1 MKKFYLL
8 LTLLLVAFVSRAE
21 IVVDNLTATNLG
33 LKASYNFV
41 EGKTFTS
48 KTNYAAYAMKS
59 DANHGSCIQINKG
72 YKSKTTNYYGIYN
85 TTTVGNARKVEVA
98 WNSNTDNERVL
109 QIYGKATPFVYN
121 SGKAYSAQGG
131 TLIGEITLVDK
142 TVDLTGSLDITDNYP
157 YIAIVSSTEKLSG
170 GVQYIESLKITWE
183 TGGETTEC
191 AAPTFSVEGGT
202 HYGFDAETKQVSL
215 SCSTEGATIMYS
227 TDGEKYNAYKD
238 PISITCP
245 STTTISAYAT
255 MKGKN
260 SATVSKTYNYV
271 VYPGVESIAKFKE
284 QGAADADKTKPY
296 MFTCPLTVTY
306 QNGNRLYL
314 RDEAGDAI
322 LVYGTIDQTYTAGN
336 QLPAN
341 SVVGT
346 YKVYNQ
352 MVEIIPV
359 EGVEWPTTET
369 IVDASPVEM
378 TIEQLNTV
386 SAEQWSTIASKL
398 VVIKGAK
405 VSADGSTITVGDA
418 LSFANGYA
426 KRFNPTL
433 ENASAVYDVVGIIE
447 THWTN
452 NIVDGIQ
459 FCQTAYLDNYSPA
472 KLYMM
477 GKIQSH
483 KQVWNP
489 KQGIVMEKEA
499 AGIYSADVNLS
510 FDDFF
515 AITTDLAQFDDD
527 GGWAYV
533 NGIRYAYNGGL
544 AKMATDYKMTKD
556 VDASTHVF
564 WTGNFKVTVNF
575 PANTISFVPAA
586 VDAKGEPDYST
597 VFPEKLR
604 IVGAI
609 ADGNWSG
616 LSVVENHLA
625 TREADGC
632 TYTFNELQF
641 VGNGEFHFTTAW
653 NAENWNTVN
662 SFAIKAATAEESKI
676 NFDVTAN
683 ILPFTANNLFADV
696 KDYGEN
702 GYVYANLQLFVNLK
716 DMTVKGMMY
725 SGVSQI
731 KVGGATVTATNG
743 TIRVDG
749 GNTTSIYNI
758 AGQAIALG
766 SKAKE
771 FSVASGMYIV
781 NVDGKATKVV
791 VR

>member
-8 LTLLLVAFVSRAE
+8 LTLLLVAFVGHAR
-21 IVVDNLTATNLG
+21 VVKWTCYEDFPNGVL
-33 LKASYNFV
+33 
-41 EGKTFTS
+41 E
-48 KTNYAAYAMKS
+48 
-59 DANHGSCIQINKG
+59 
-72 YKSKTTNYYGIYN
+72 KTTNGATIKFTPGTVNTTILVQNDHIRLYATGTFTISISSGTFNSITINYYKYKEINTISTSVGTNAGKIDDSNIDTTSFKKATWTPAGDEQSVTFTVDGEYGHARINSIVVNYTAATDCADPIFSVNEGTYYGF
-85 TTTVGNARKVEVA
+85 
-98 WNSNTDNERVL
+98 NE
-109 QIYGKATPFVYN
+109 QTK
-121 SGKAYSAQGG
+121 
-131 TLIGEITLVDK
+131 EIT
-142 TVDLTGSLDITDNYP
+142 
-157 YIAIVSSTEKLSG
+157 
-170 GVQYIESLKITWE
+170 
-183 TGGETTEC
+183 
-191 AAPTFSVEGGT
+191 
-202 HYGFDAETKQVSL
+202 L
-215 SCSTEGATIMYS
+215 SCSTDGATIMYS
-227 TDGEKYNAYKD
+227 TDGKNYKAYEA
-238 PISITCP
+238 PITITCP
-245 STTTISAYAT
+245 SETTISAYA
-255 MKGKN
+255 MKAN
-260 SATVSKTYNYV
+260 SSLGNSETVSKTYNYD
-271 VYPGVESIAKFKE
+271 VYPSVASIAEFKTH
-284 QGAADADKTKPY
+284 ADATKPY

-306 QNGNRLYL
+306 QNGSRLYL

-322 LVYGTIDQTYTAGN
+322 LVYGAIDKAYTAGN

-341 SVVGT
+341 KVVGT
-346 YKVYNQ
+346 YTVYHQ
-352 MVEIIPV
+352 MAEIIPV

-378 TIEQLNTV
+378 TIADLNAV
-386 SAEQWSTIASKL
+386 AEADWSTIASKL

-405 VSADGSTITVGDA
+405 VSADGSTITVGNA
-418 LSFANGYA
+418 SLANVFA

-433 ENASAVYDVVGIIE
+433 ENASALYDVVGIIE

-483 KQVWNP
+483 NQVWNP
-489 KQGIVMEKEA
+489 TQGLVMEKEA
-499 AGIYSADVNLS
+499 AGIYSKTLDLS
-510 FDDFF
+510 FDDWF
-515 AITTDLAQFDDD
+515 AITSRIAENDNQ
-527 GGWAYV
+527 GGWDYINAD
-533 NGIRYAYNGGL
+533 RYASTGVFG
-544 AKMATDYKMTKD
+544 KMATDYVMSKGDIKTQ
-556 VDASTHVF
+556 VF
-564 WTGNFKVTVNF
+564 WTGNFKVTVNY

-586 VDAKGEPDYST
+586 VDAQGEPDYST

-609 ADGNWSG
+609 ADGKWAG
-616 LSVVENHLA
+616 QSVVENHLA
-625 TREADGC
+625 TREADGY

-641 VGNGEFHFTTAW
+641 VDDGSFRLTTAW
-653 NAENWNTVN
+653 DATDWDGNDSNNNYAVN
-662 SFAIKAATAEESKI
+662 SLALKAATAEEPRI

-683 ILPFTANNLFADV
+683 ILPFTSNDLVADV
-696 KDYGEN
+696 QKYSADKDL
-702 GYVYANLQLFVNLK
+702 VYANLQLIVNLK

-766 SKAKE
+766 SKDKE

>member
-8 LTLLLVAFVSRAE
+8 LTLLLVAFVGHAR
-21 IVVDNLTATNLG
+21 VVKWTYPADYPGGVLEKTTDGATIKFTPGTVNTNILVLNDHIRLYATG
-33 LKASYNFV
+33 
-41 EGKTFTS
+41 TFTIS
-48 KTNYAAYAMKS
+48 ISSGTLNSITINY
-59 DANHGSCIQINKG
+59 NK
-72 YKSKTTNYYGIYN
+72 YKATTTTTTTT
-85 TTTVGNARKVEVA
+85 TTTVDNAISASVGTID
-98 WNSNTDNERVL
+98 NTAIGTTTTVFNE
-109 QIYGKATPFVYN
+109 ATWTPAGEEKSVTFTVGGA
-121 SGKAYSAQGG
+121 SGHAKISS
-131 TLIGEITLVDK
+131 IV
-142 TVDLTGSLDITDNYP
+142 VNYT
-157 YIAIVSSTEKLSG
+157 AA
-170 GVQYIESLKITWE
+170 
-183 TGGETTEC
+183 TEC
-191 AAPTFSVEGGT
+191 ADPTFSVSEGT
-202 HYGFDAETKQVSL
+202 YYGFENETKEVKL
-215 SCSTEGATIMYS
+215 SCSTDGATIMYS
-227 TDGEKYNAYKD
+227 INGGEEQAYKA

-245 STTTISAYAT
+245 SKTTISAYA
-255 MKGKN
+255 MKANSSLKN
-260 SATVSKTYNYV
+260 SETVSKTYNYV
-271 VYPGVESIAKFKE
+271 VYPTVASIAEFKT
-284 QGAADADKTKPY
+284 QGAADADATKPY

-306 QNGNRLYL
+306 QNGSRLYL

-322 LVYGTIDQTYTAGN
+322 LVFGTIDQTYTAGN

-352 MVEIIPV
+352 MAEIIPV
-359 EGVEWPTTET
+359 EGVTWPTTET
-369 IVDASPVEM
+369 NADASPVEM
-378 TIEQLNTV
+378 TIDQLNAVTE
-386 SAEQWSTIASKL
+386 AEWSTIASKL

-405 VSADGSTITVGDA
+405 VSEDGSTITVGDA
-418 LSFANGYA
+418 SLANVYA

-472 KLYMM
+472 KLYMI
-477 GKIQSH
+477 GKIQSIN
-483 KQVWNP
+483 QNWNP
-489 KQGIVMEKEA
+489 TQGIVMEKEA

-510 FDDFF
+510 FNDWF
-515 AITTDLAQFDDD
+515 AITSRIAENNDN
-527 GGWAYV
+527 GGWAYI
-533 NGIRYAYNGGL
+533 NADRYAYTTGVFG
-544 AKMATDYKMTKD
+544 KMATDYVMSKGDIKTQ
-556 VDASTHVF
+556 VF
-564 WTGNFKVTVNF
+564 WTGNFKVTVNY

-586 VDAKGEPDYST
+586 VDAQGEPDYAT

-604 IVGAI
+604 VVGEI
-609 ADGNWSG
+609 ADGIWAGDSF
-616 LSVVENHLA
+616 VDNHVA
-625 TREADGC
+625 AREADGY

-641 VGNGEFHFTTAW
+641 VDAYDNDNISGSFRFTTAW
-653 NAENWNTVN
+653 DATNWNTVN
-662 SFAIKAATAEESKI
+662 SFAIKAATAKEPKI
-676 NFDVTAN
+676 NFGVTAN
-683 ILPFTANNLFADV
+683 ILPFTSNDLVADV
-696 KDYGEN
+696 QDYSEN
-702 GYVYANLQLFVNLK
+702 GYVYANLQLIVNLK
-716 DMTVKGMMY
+716 DMTVTGMKY

>member
-1 MKKFYLL
+1 MNKFYLL
-8 LTLLLVAFVSRAE
+8 LTLLLVAFVGHAR
-21 IVVDNLTATNLG
+21 VVTWTYHEDFPNGVLEKTTDGATI
-33 LKASYNFV
+33 KFTP
-41 EGKTFTS
+41 GKVNTNIYVQDDHIRLYATGTFTIS
-48 KTNYAAYAMKS
+48 ISSGTFNSITINY
-59 DANHGSCIQINKG
+59 NK
-72 YKSKTTNYYGIYN
+72 YKA
-85 TTTVGNARKVEVA
+85 TTTVDNAISASVGTID
-98 WNSNTDNERVL
+98 NTAIGTTTTVFNKATWTPAGEEKSVTFTVGGASGHAKISSIVVNYTAANECADPIFSVSEGTY
-109 QIYGKATPFVYN
+109 YGKA
-121 SGKAYSAQGG
+121 
-131 TLIGEITLVDK
+131 
-142 TVDLTGSLDITDNYP
+142 
-157 YIAIVSSTEKLSG
+157 
-170 GVQYIESLKITWE
+170 
-183 TGGETTEC
+183 GETKE
-191 AAPTFSVEGGT
+191 
-202 HYGFDAETKQVSL
+202 VSL
-215 SCSTEGATIMYS
+215 SCTTDGATIMYS
-227 TDGEKYNAYKD
+227 INGGEEQAYKA

-245 STTTISAYAT
+245 SKTTISAYA
-255 MKGKN
+255 MKAGSSLGN

-271 VYPGVESIAKFKE
+271 VYPSVESIADFKTK
-284 QGAADADKTKPY
+284 GAADAAAGADKTKPY

-322 LVYGTIDQTYTAGN
+322 LVFGAIDKTYEAGN

-341 SVVGT
+341 KVVGT
-346 YKVYNQ
+346 YTVYNQ
-352 MVEIIPV
+352 MAEIIPV
-359 EGVEWPTTET
+359 AGIAWPESNATA
-369 IVDASPVEM
+369 DASPVEM
-378 TIEQLNTV
+378 TIDQLNAVTE
-386 SAEQWSTIASKL
+386 AEWSTIASKL

-405 VSADGSTITVGDA
+405 VSADGSTITVGDP
-418 LSFANGYA
+418 SFANGYA

-447 THWTN
+447 THYNYETST
-452 NIVDGIQ
+452 VDGIQ

-483 KQVWNP
+483 NQVWNP
-489 KQGIVMEKEA
+489 TQGLVMEKEA

-510 FDDFF
+510 FDDYF
-515 AITTDLAQFDDD
+515 AITTDLSIYEDWD
-527 GGWAYV
+527 YV
-533 NGIRYAYNGGL
+533 NGRRYAYNGGL
-544 AKMATDYKMTKD
+544 AKMATDYEMTKD
-556 VDASTHVF
+556 SGATTHVF

-586 VDAKGEPDYST
+586 VDAQGEPDYAT

-604 IVGAI
+604 VVGEI
-609 ADGNWSG
+609 ADGKWAGDSF
-616 LSVVENHLA
+616 VDNHVA
-625 TREADGC
+625 AREADGY

-641 VGNGEFHFTTAW
+641 VDAYATDNISGNFRFTTAW
-653 NAENWNTVN
+653 DATNWDTVN
-662 SFAIKAATAEESKI
+662 SFALKAATAEEPKI
-676 NFDVTAN
+676 NFGVTAN
-683 ILPFTANNLFADV
+683 ILPFTSNDLVADV
-696 KDYGEN
+696 QDYLGN
-702 GYVYANLQLFVNLK
+702 GYIFANLQLIVNLK

-766 SKAKE
+766 SKDKE